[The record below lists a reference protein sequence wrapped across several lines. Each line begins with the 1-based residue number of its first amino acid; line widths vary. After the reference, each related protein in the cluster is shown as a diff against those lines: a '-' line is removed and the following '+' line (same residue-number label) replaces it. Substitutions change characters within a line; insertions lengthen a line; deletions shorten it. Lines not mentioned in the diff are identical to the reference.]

1 MIRVFRLVKRRH
13 AATAFSGEGAKAHP
27 GRWNSAGRPVVYT
40 SANPALATL
49 EILVGLQ
56 DATLLSTAYVL
67 CSADVGEA
75 MVEHLDV
82 AALPDAWPSF
92 PAPQSLKQ
100 VGDAWLDARRS
111 VALEVPSA
119 VVPGMNYLLNP
130 LHPDFARVQIGWPQP
145 FQPDPRLVRRFQGP
159 R

>member
-1 MIRVFRLVKRRH
+1 MIQAFRLVKRKH
-13 AATAFSGEGAKAHP
+13 ATTAFDGEGAKVHP
-27 GRWNSAGRPVVYT
+27 GRWNSAGRRVVYT
-40 SANPALATL
+40 SADPALATL

-67 CSADVGEA
+67 CSAGVVDA
-75 MVEHLDV
+75 MAEHLD
-82 AALPDAWPSF
+82 ASTLPDSWQSF
-92 PAPQSLKQ
+92 PAFQALKAI
-100 VGDAWLDARRS
+100 GDTWLESRRS

-130 LHPDFARVQIGWPQP
+130 LHPDFASVRIGLPQP
-145 FQPDPRLVRRFQGP
+145 FKPDPRLVRFFQEP